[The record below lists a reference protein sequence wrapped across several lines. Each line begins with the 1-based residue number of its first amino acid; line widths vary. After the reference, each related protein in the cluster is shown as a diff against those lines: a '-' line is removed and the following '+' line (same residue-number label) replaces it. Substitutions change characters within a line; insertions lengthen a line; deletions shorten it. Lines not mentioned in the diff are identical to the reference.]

1 MSGRYLSSAKE
12 GITLECENRILE
24 ALKDNRREGLGILEL
39 KQKTSEKCVRLWLP
53 KLYKRGCIEYKNP
66 DVKRGQKKIVV
77 ITEEGLNY
85 DKFLREINDIEK
97 EFMKIY
103 GVRSDSV
110 RMICFEKKLDLYEKV
125 LMDIFD
131 VCLKT
136 DSKFALRFLNITLF
150 VVRKV
155 LDKKQYDLETRITI
169 LKTIQNALL
178 KPSIKEPVLEP
189 RDKR

>member
-1 MSGRYLSSAKE
+1 
-12 GITLECENRILE
+12 LECESRILE
-24 ALKDNRREGLGILEL
+24 ALKDNRLEGLGVLEL
-39 KQKTSEKCVRLWLP
+39 KRKTSEKCVRLWLP
-53 KLYKRGCIEYKNP
+53 KLYKRGCIEYRNP
-66 DVKRGQKKIVV
+66 AAKRGQKKIVV

-85 DKFLREINDIEK
+85 DKFLREIKDIEK
-97 EFMKIY
+97 EFMKDY

-110 RMICFEKKLDLYEKV
+110 CVICFEKKLDLYEKV

-131 VCLKT
+131 ICLKT
-136 DSKFALRFLNITLF
+136 DSKFAVRFLNTTLF

-178 KPSIKEPVLEP
+178 KPSLRKSVFKP
-189 RDKR
+189 